1 MSTLELDRLE
11 EDVAKARERV
21 VADVAR
27 LRSPAA
33 FEEFKGDI
41 GQTFSD
47 TAQRTLAG
55 LKSRAAA
62 NPAAVLAIA
71 AGLLWRFARRPPIA
85 SLLVGVGLAS
95 LLRTSADSPPSPV
108 VTRSGELLSA
118 ANEKASE
125 LSEQAREYTARAREY
140 TAQARETAAATAA
153 TLSQTAA
160 RIADQAAQTTA
171 RVSEQGRRLSA
182 DTREAA
188 ARLSGQATDTAARIS
203 GQASDTAAH
212 MSAQATDAATRLS
225 GQAAE
230 AAARMSEGAGQI
242 AAQASRS
249 ADRLRVAAQRAM
261 PDMPGRDGLLLGV
274 AAVAVGAAA
283 LIGLRRDAA

>member
-27 LRSPAA
+27 LRSPTA

-47 TAQRTLAG
+47 AAQRTMAD
-55 LKSRAAA
+55 LKNRAAA
-62 NPAAVLAIA
+62 NPAAVLAIG
-71 AGLLWRFARRPPIA
+71 AGLLWRFARHPPIA

-108 VTRSGELLSA
+108 VTRSGELLHA

-125 LSEQAREYTARAREY
+125 LSEQAREFS
-140 TAQARETAAATAA
+140 AQARETAAATAA

-171 RVSEQGRRLSA
+171 RVSERSAQLSA
-182 DTREAA
+182 DAHQAGARMSDQAA
-188 ARLSGQATDTAARIS
+188 DTAARV
-203 GQASDTAAH
+203 
-212 MSAQATDAATRLS
+212 S

-242 AAQASRS
+242 AAEASRS
-249 ADRLRVAAQRAM
+249 AERLRIAAQRTL
-261 PDMPGRDGLLLGV
+261 PDMPGRDGVLLGV

>member
-47 TAQRTLAG
+47 TAQRAVAG
-55 LKSRAAA
+55 LKNRAAA

-85 SLLVGVGLAS
+85 SLLVGVGLTS
-95 LLRTSADSPPSPV
+95 LLRTSSDSPPSPV
-108 VTRSGELLSA
+108 VTRSGELLQA
-118 ANEKASE
+118 ANERASE
-125 LSEQAREYTARAREY
+125 LSEQARALTARAGEL
-140 TAQARETAAATAA
+140 TAQAREAAAATAA
-153 TLSQTAA
+153 SVTQTAG
-160 RIADQAAQTTA
+160 RVADQAAQTAA
-171 RVSEQGRRLSA
+171 RVSERGAQLSQN
-182 DTREAA
+182 
-188 ARLSGQATDTAARIS
+188 ARDTATRVS
-203 GQASDTAAH
+203 GQASDITAR
-212 MSAQATDAATRLS
+212 MS

-230 AAARMSEGAGQI
+230 AAARISEGAGQI

-249 ADRLRVAAQRAM
+249 ADRLTAAARQAL
-261 PDMPGRDGLLLGV
+261 PDVSARDGFLLGV
-274 AAVAVGAAA
+274 AALAVGAAA
-283 LIGLRRDAA
+283 LIGLRRGEA

>member
-21 VADVAR
+21 VVDVAR
-27 LRSPAA
+27 LRSPDA

-41 GQTFSD
+41 SQTFSD
-47 TAQRTLAG
+47 TAQRTIAG
-55 LKSRAAA
+55 LKNRAAA
-62 NPAAVLAIA
+62 NPAAVLAIT

-95 LLRTSADSPPSPV
+95 LLRTDSGSPPSPV
-108 VTRSGELLSA
+108 VTRSSELLAA

-125 LSEQAREYTARAREY
+125 LTEQARVL
-140 TAQARETAAATAA
+140 TAQAREAAAATAA
-153 TLSQTAA
+153 TVSQTAGRVADQAAQVADRAVQTAA
-160 RIADQAAQTTA
+160 RISERGA
-171 RVSEQGRRLSA
+171 RVSA
-182 DTREAA
+182 DTRETA
-188 ARLSGQATDTAARIS
+188 ARVSAQAADTAARMS
-203 GQASDTAAH
+203 GQAADTAAR
-212 MSAQATDAATRLS
+212 MS

-249 ADRLRVAAQRAM
+249 ADRLASAAQRVL
-261 PDMPGRDGLLLGV
+261 PDMSARDGFLLGV
-274 AAVAVGAAA
+274 AALAVGAAA
-283 LIGLRRDAA
+283 LMGLRRSEA

>member
-47 TAQRTLAG
+47 AAQRTVAG
-55 LKSRAAA
+55 FKNRAAA

-95 LLRTSADSPPSPV
+95 LLRTGSDSPPSPV
-108 VTRSGELLSA
+108 VTRSGELLQA
-118 ANEKASE
+118 ANERASE
-125 LSEQAREYTARAREY
+125 LSEQARALTAQAREAAAA
-140 TAQARETAAATAA
+140 TAATVSQTAGRVAEQARETAA
-153 TLSQTAA
+153 
-160 RIADQAAQTTA
+160 
-171 RVSEQGRRLSA
+171 RV
-182 DTREAA
+182 
-188 ARLSGQATDTAARIS
+188 SGQAADSAAR
-203 GQASDTAAH
+203 
-212 MSAQATDAATRLS
+212 MS

-230 AAARMSEGAGQI
+230 AAARLSEGAEQI
-242 AAQASRS
+242 ATQASRS
-249 ADRLRVAAQRAM
+249 ADRLVAAAQRVL
-261 PDMPGRDGLLLGV
+261 PDMSARDGVLLGV
-274 AAVAVGAAA
+274 AALAVGAAA
-283 LIGLRRDAA
+283 LIGLRRDEA

>member
-11 EDVAKARERV
+11 ADVAMARERV

-33 FEEFKGDI
+33 FEEFKDDI

-47 TAQRTLAG
+47 TAQRTIAG

-85 SLLVGVGLAS
+85 SLLVGVGLTS

-108 VTRSGELLSA
+108 VTRSGELLQA

-125 LSEQAREYTARAREY
+125 LTEQARELS
-140 TAQARETAAATAA
+140 AQARDAAAATAA
-153 TLSQTAA
+153 SLSQTAG

-171 RVSEQGRRLSA
+171 RVSEQGARLSA
-182 DTREAA
+182 SAREAA
-188 ARLSGQATDTAARIS
+188 ARISGQATDTAARMT
-203 GQASDTAAH
+203 D
-212 MSAQATDAATRLS
+212 QATDTATRMS

-249 ADRLRVAAQRAM
+249 ADRLADAAQRM
-261 PDMPGRDGLLLGV
+261 FPDMSGRDGFLLGV
-274 AAVAVGAAA
+274 AALAVGAAA
-283 LIGLRRDAA
+283 LINFRRGEA

>member
-11 EDVAKARERV
+11 DDVAKARERV

-27 LRSPAA
+27 LRSPGA

-47 TAQRTLAG
+47 TAQRTIAG

-62 NPAAVLAIA
+62 NPAAVLAIG
-71 AGLLWRFARRPPIA
+71 AGLAWRFARRPPIA

-108 VTRSGELLSA
+108 VTRSGELLQA
-118 ANEKASE
+118 ATEKASE
-125 LSEQAREYTARAREY
+125 LSEQAREF

-153 TLSQTAA
+153 SLSETAG

-182 DTREAA
+182 DAREAA
-188 ARLSGQATDTAARIS
+188 ARISGQATDTAA
-203 GQASDTAAH
+203 H
-212 MSAQATDAATRLS
+212 LSAQATDASTWVS

-230 AAARMSEGAGQI
+230 AAARMSEGAEQI

-249 ADRLRVAAQRAM
+249 ADRLRAAAQRGL
-261 PDMPGRDGLLLGV
+261 PDMPGRDGFLLGV
-274 AAVAVGAAA
+274 AAIAVGAAA

>member
-27 LRSPAA
+27 LRSPTA

-47 TAQRTLAG
+47 TAQRTVAG

-62 NPAAVLAIA
+62 NPAAVLAIS

-108 VTRSGELLSA
+108 VVRSGELLHA

-125 LSEQAREYTARAREY
+125 LSEQAREF

-153 TLSQTAA
+153 SLSETAG
-160 RIADQAAQTTA
+160 RIADQAAQATA
-171 RVSEQGRRLSA
+171 RVSEQGARLSA
-182 DTREAA
+182 NAREAGARMSDQA
-188 ARLSGQATDTAARIS
+188 AYTADR
-203 GQASDTAAH
+203 
-212 MSAQATDAATRLS
+212 MS

-249 ADRLRVAAQRAM
+249 ADRLRAAAQRGL

>member
-27 LRSPAA
+27 LRSPTA

-47 TAQRTLAG
+47 TAQRTVAG
-55 LKSRAAA
+55 LKNKAAA
-62 NPAAVLAIA
+62 NPAAVLAIS

-108 VTRSGELLSA
+108 VTRSGELLAA

-125 LSEQAREYTARAREY
+125 LSEQAREFGT
-140 TAQARETAAATAA
+140 QAREAAASTAAA
-153 TLSQTAA
+153 LSQTAG
-160 RIADQAAQTTA
+160 RVADQAAQTTA
-171 RVSEQGRRLSA
+171 RLSEQGARASMDARQA
-182 DTREAA
+182 ATRI
-188 ARLSGQATDTAARIS
+188 SGQATDAAARIS
-203 GQASDTAAH
+203 GH
-212 MSAQATDAATRLS
+212 ATDAAARMS

-230 AAARMSEGAGQI
+230 AAARMSEGAEQI

-249 ADRLRVAAQRAM
+249 ADRVRAAAQRSM
-261 PDMPGRDGLLLGV
+261 PDMSARDGLLLGV
-274 AAVAVGAAA
+274 AAIAVGTAA

>member
-11 EDVAKARERV
+11 ADVAVARERV

-33 FEEFKGDI
+33 FEEFKEDI
-41 GQTFSD
+41 SQTFSD
-47 TAQRTLAG
+47 TAQRTMVG
-55 LKSRAAA
+55 LKNRAAA
-62 NPAAVLAIA
+62 NPAAVLAIS

-108 VTRSGELLSA
+108 VTRSGELLQA

-125 LSEQAREYTARAREY
+125 LTEQARALG
-140 TAQARETAAATAA
+140 AQAREAAAATAA
-153 TLSQTAA
+153 TVSQTAG

-171 RVSEQGRRLSA
+171 RVTGQAARASEDA
-182 DTREAA
+182 REAA
-188 ARLSGQATDTAARIS
+188 ARMSG
-203 GQASDTAAH
+203 
-212 MSAQATDAATRLS
+212 QATDAATRLS

-249 ADRLRVAAQRAM
+249 ADRLRVAAQQAM
-261 PDMPGRDGLLLGV
+261 PDMPGRDGLLLGF

-283 LIGLRRDAA
+283 LIGLRRGEA

>member
-21 VADVAR
+21 VSDVAR
-27 LRSPAA
+27 LRSPTA

-47 TAQRTLAG
+47 TAQRTMAG
-55 LKSRAAA
+55 LKNRAAA
-62 NPAAVLAIA
+62 NPAAVLAIS

-108 VTRSGELLSA
+108 VTRSGELLHA

-125 LSEQAREYTARAREY
+125 LTEQARELS
-140 TAQARETAAATAA
+140 AQAREAAAATAA
-153 TLSQTAA
+153 TLSQTAG

-171 RVSEQGRRLSA
+171 RVSEQGARLSA
-182 DTREAA
+182 QAREAA
-188 ARLSGQATDTAARIS
+188 ARISGQATDTATRM
-203 GQASDTAAH
+203 SD
-212 MSAQATDAATRLS
+212 QATDTATRMS

-249 ADRLRVAAQRAM
+249 ADRLAATVQRAL
-261 PDMPGRDGLLLGV
+261 PDVSGRDGLLLGV

>member
-21 VADVAR
+21 VPDVAR

-47 TAQRTLAG
+47 TAQRTVAN
-55 LKSRAAA
+55 LKNRAAA
-62 NPAAVLAIA
+62 NPAAGLAIA

-85 SLLVGVGLAS
+85 SLLVGVGLTS
-95 LLRTSADSPPSPV
+95 LLRTSSDSPPSPV
-108 VTRSGELLSA
+108 VTRSGELLQA

-125 LSEQAREYTARAREY
+125 LSEQARALTAH
-140 TAQARETAAATAA
+140 ARETAAATAA
-153 TLSQTAA
+153 TVSQTVGRVADEAAQAAAHVSERGARLSQDARETAA
-160 RIADQAAQTTA
+160 RVSGQVAD
-171 RVSEQGRRLSA
+171 G
-182 DTREAA
+182 A
-188 ARLSGQATDTAARIS
+188 AR
-203 GQASDTAAH
+203 
-212 MSAQATDAATRLS
+212 MS

-230 AAARMSEGAGQI
+230 AAARISEGAGQI

-249 ADRLRVAAQRAM
+249 ADRLAAAAQQAL
-261 PDMPGRDGLLLGV
+261 PDTSARDGFLLGV
-274 AAVAVGAAA
+274 AALAVGAAA
-283 LIGLRRDAA
+283 LIGLRRDEA

>member
-11 EDVAKARERV
+11 DDVAKARERV

-27 LRSPAA
+27 LRSPGA
-33 FEEFKGDI
+33 FEEFKSDI

-47 TAQRTLAG
+47 TAQRTFEG

-62 NPAAVLAIA
+62 NPVAVLAIG

-85 SLLVGVGLAS
+85 SLLVGVGLTS
-95 LLRTSADSPPSPV
+95 LLRTSPDSPPSPV
-108 VTRSGELLSA
+108 VTRSGELLHA

-125 LSEQAREYTARAREY
+125 LTEQAREL

-153 TLSQTAA
+153 TVSQTAG
-160 RIADQAAQTTA
+160 RLADQAAQTAARVTGQAARATEDARETVA
-171 RVSEQGRRLSA
+171 RVSG
-182 DTREAA
+182 
-188 ARLSGQATDTAARIS
+188 
-203 GQASDTAAH
+203 
-212 MSAQATDAATRLS
+212 QATDAATRMS

-249 ADRLRVAAQRAM
+249 ADRLRVAAQRTL
-261 PDMPGRDGLLLGV
+261 PDMPGRDGFLLGV

>member
-1 MSTLELDRLE
+1 MSTLELNRLE

-21 VADVAR
+21 VTDVAR

-33 FEEFKGDI
+33 MAEFKADI
-41 GQTFSD
+41 GQTLSD
-47 TAQRTLAG
+47 SAQRTVEN
-55 LKSRAAA
+55 LKNRAAA

-71 AGLLWRFARRPPIA
+71 AGLLWRFGRHPPIA

-95 LLRTSADSPPSPV
+95 LLRTSPDSPPSPV
-108 VTRSGELLSA
+108 VTRSGELLHA

-125 LSEQAREYTARAREY
+125 LTEQAREFSG
-140 TAQARETAAATAA
+140 QAREAVASTAA
-153 TLSQTAA
+153 TLSQTAG
-160 RIADQAAQTTA
+160 RIADQVAQTTA
-171 RVSEQGRRLSA
+171 RVSEQGARVSA
-182 DTREAA
+182 EAA
-188 ARLSGQATDTAARIS
+188 RMSSQATDT
-203 GQASDTAAH
+203 
-212 MSAQATDAATRLS
+212 ATRLS

-230 AAARMSEGAGQI
+230 TAARMSEGAGQI

-249 ADRLRVAAQRAM
+249 ADRLRVAAQQAL

>member
-1 MSTLELDRLE
+1 MMSTLELDRLE

-27 LRSPAA
+27 LRSPTA

-47 TAQRTLAG
+47 TAQRTIAG
-55 LKSRAAA
+55 LKNRAAA

-71 AGLLWRFARRPPIA
+71 AGLLWRFARHPPIA
-85 SLLVGVGLAS
+85 SLLVGVGLTS

-108 VTRSGELLSA
+108 VTRSGELLHA

-125 LSEQAREYTARAREY
+125 LSEQAREL

-153 TLSQTAA
+153 TLSQTAG

-171 RVSEQGRRLSA
+171 RVSGQAARASDDA
-182 DTREAA
+182 REAA
-188 ARLSGQATDTAARIS
+188 ARMSG
-203 GQASDTAAH
+203 
-212 MSAQATDAATRLS
+212 QATDAATRIS

-230 AAARMSEGAGQI
+230 AAARISEGAGQI

-249 ADRLRVAAQRAM
+249 ADRLRAAAQQTL
-261 PDMPGRDGLLLGV
+261 PDMPGRDGFLLGV

>member
-1 MSTLELDRLE
+1 MSTLELNRLE

-21 VADVAR
+21 VTDVAR

-33 FEEFKGDI
+33 MAEFKADI
-41 GQTFSD
+41 GQTLSD
-47 TAQRTLAG
+47 SAQRTVEN
-55 LKSRAAA
+55 LKNRAAA

-71 AGLLWRFARRPPIA
+71 AGLLWRFARHPPIA

-95 LLRTSADSPPSPV
+95 LLRTSPDSPPSPV
-108 VTRSGELLSA
+108 VTRSGELLHA

-125 LSEQAREYTARAREY
+125 LTEQAREFSG
-140 TAQARETAAATAA
+140 QAREAVASTAA
-153 TLSQTAA
+153 TLSQTAG
-160 RIADQAAQTTA
+160 RIADQVAQTTA
-171 RVSEQGRRLSA
+171 RVSEQGARVSA
-182 DTREAA
+182 EAA
-188 ARLSGQATDTAARIS
+188 RMSSQATDT
-203 GQASDTAAH
+203 
-212 MSAQATDAATRLS
+212 ATRLS

-230 AAARMSEGAGQI
+230 TAARMSEGAGQI

-249 ADRLRVAAQRAM
+249 ADRLRVAAQQAL

>member
-27 LRSPAA
+27 LRSPTA

-47 TAQRTLAG
+47 TAQRTIAG

-71 AGLLWRFARRPPIA
+71 AGLLWRFARHPPIA

-108 VTRSGELLSA
+108 VTRSGELLHA

-125 LSEQAREYTARAREY
+125 LTEQAREFS
-140 TAQARETAAATAA
+140 AQAREAAAATAA
-153 TLSQTAA
+153 TLSQTAG

-171 RVSEQGRRLSA
+171 RVSEQGARISA
-182 DTREAA
+182 EAREAA
-188 ARLSGQATDTAARIS
+188 ASVSSQATDTATRIS
-203 GQASDTAAH
+203 GQA
-212 MSAQATDAATRLS
+212 
-225 GQAAE
+225 AE
-230 AAARMSEGAGQI
+230 TAARMSEGAGQI

-249 ADRLRVAAQRAM
+249 ADRLRAAAQRAV
-261 PDMPGRDGLLLGV
+261 PDMPGRDGFLLGV

>member
-27 LRSPAA
+27 LRSPTA

-47 TAQRTLAG
+47 TAQRAVAD

-62 NPAAVLAIA
+62 NPVAVLAIS

-85 SLLVGVGLAS
+85 SLLVGVGLTS

-108 VTRSGELLSA
+108 VTRSGELLQA

-125 LSEQAREYTARAREY
+125 LTEQAREFS
-140 TAQARETAAATAA
+140 AQARETAASTAA
-153 TLSQTAA
+153 ALSQTAG

-171 RVSEQGRRLSA
+171 RLSEQGERVSYE
-182 DTREAA
+182 TREAA
-188 ARLSGQATDTAARIS
+188 ARMSGQATDAAAR
-203 GQASDTAAH
+203 
-212 MSAQATDAATRLS
+212 MS

-249 ADRLRVAAQRAM
+249 ADRVRAAAQRAM
-261 PDMPGRDGLLLGV
+261 PDMSGRDGLLLGV
-274 AAVAVGAAA
+274 AAIAVGTAA

>member
-41 GQTFSD
+41 SQTFSD
-47 TAQRTLAG
+47 TAQRTMTG
-55 LKSRAAA
+55 LKNRAAA
-62 NPAAVLAIA
+62 NPAAVLAIS

-108 VTRSGELLSA
+108 VTRSGELLRA

-125 LSEQAREYTARAREY
+125 LTEQARELS
-140 TAQARETAAATAA
+140 AQARELSAQAREAAAATAA
-153 TLSQTAA
+153 SLSQTAG

-171 RVSEQGRRLSA
+171 RVSEQGARLSA
-182 DTREAA
+182 DAREA
-188 ARLSGQATDTAARIS
+188 AARIS
-203 GQASDTAAH
+203 GQAADTAAR
-212 MSAQATDAATRLS
+212 MSDQATDTATRMS
-225 GQAAE
+225 WQAAE

-249 ADRLRVAAQRAM
+249 ADRLRAAAQGAL
-261 PDMPGRDGLLLGV
+261 PDMPGRDGFLLGV

-283 LIGLRRDAA
+283 LIGLRRGEA